1 MLASQNI
8 YLLKATLKLYEI
20 RKKLGHFIEHE
31 TQQLNVTYKFKTKC
45 LQQEENHLLITAS
58 GWPENGTNCIL
69 VYVFNLL
76 LLRYQRRP
84 EKRSTTRLTSLA
96 AAR

>member
-45 LQQEENHLLITAS
+45 LQQE
-58 GWPENGTNCIL
+58 
-69 VYVFNLL
+69 
-76 LLRYQRRP
+76 
-84 EKRSTTRLTSLA
+84 
-96 AAR
+96 